1 MSEEFKARPSQLIP
15 EILAIGLAG
24 ILTYVLRI
32 SKAPIEPITFFPE
45 TAGGITLNA
54 GIFVVL
60 MATAGTVIYLFVKF
74 GFKQIVRYLI
84 NIALLGL
91 LFFLFTWY
99 GALYSDYL
107 PKTLTADA
115 WILIS
120 VTATALLALAIF
132 KSKGVLHFGGIVLI
146 GGLTGTFLGVSIP
159 TLTAIALL
167 LALAGYDLFAVYRGP
182 IGKIAQSADLEEF
195 TGAVFTYGDLTVGM
209 GDMVFY
215 SMLASNSM
223 MNFGPVPF
231 LGASAGLV
239 IGAFLGFKMLE
250 GREMFPGLPFAILL
264 GLGLM
269 FALLEIM
276 NFIHW

>member
-84 NIALLGL
+84 NIALFGL

-99 GALYSDYL
+99 GSLYSDYL
-107 PKTLTADA
+107 PKTLT
-115 WILIS
+115 
-120 VTATALLALAIF
+120 
-132 KSKGVLHFGGIVLI
+132 
-146 GGLTGTFLGVSIP
+146 
-159 TLTAIALL
+159 
-167 LALAGYDLFAVYRGP
+167 R
-182 IGKIAQSADLEEF
+182 
-195 TGAVFTYGDLTVGM
+195 
-209 GDMVFY
+209 
-215 SMLASNSM
+215 
-223 MNFGPVPF
+223 
-231 LGASAGLV
+231 
-239 IGAFLGFKMLE
+239 
-250 GREMFPGLPFAILL
+250 
-264 GLGLM
+264 
-269 FALLEIM
+269 
-276 NFIHW
+276 